1 MYDERVTTF
10 CLYATLSFF
19 LIHYCGFID
28 VRSHV
33 HFAPL
38 ICHSRSAASN
48 PFPSPSSSH
57 SPSSSPV
64 PPSTVSLSSLSTS
77 LWGSNTYS
85 PRNRY
90 QSFTQQ
96 QQQQQQR
103 QQQQQLVRL
112 PPVLWA
118 PVSSRHKQFPPQFRD
133 AVHVFLLASR
143 HSSSSESH
151 SSLTSSSTSTR
162 GSGSGKH
169 FYRSFPL
176 HIWTFILSFAS
187 R

>member
-1 MYDERVTTF
+1 
-10 CLYATLSFF
+10 
-19 LIHYCGFID
+19 
-28 VRSHV
+28 V

-48 PFPSPSSSH
+48 SFPSPSPSP

-103 QQQQQLVRL
+103 QQQQQQLVRL

-162 GSGSGKH
+162 GSGSGSGKH